1 MKKLLLF
8 PFLMLLAFNTFG
20 QLSKQEQKQLNAGV
34 GLSSWG
40 LPLYVGLD
48 YGITDEITIGG
59 EFTFRSYQEKFNSIR
74 YMHSIVGVQA
84 NANYHFAQLIND
96 LPPEIDIYGGINA
109 GFFLWMSPSSYPGER
124 ISRPGFG
131 LQIGGRYAL
140 SNKLSGNLEISG
152 GNAFAGIKMG
162 LSLIL

>member
-1 MKKLLLF
+1 MLKIVKKSKFRNDIPKNMYFCILEIHFLNFTMKKLLLF
-8 PFLMLLAFNTFG
+8 PFLILLAFNTFG

-40 LPLYVGLD
+40 LPLYDGLD
-48 YGITDEITIGG
+48 YDMTND
-59 EFTFRSYQEKFNSIR
+59 
-74 YMHSIVGVQA
+74 
-84 NANYHFAQLIND
+84 NYHFAQLIND

-152 GNAFAGIKMG
+152 GNAFAGVKMG
-162 LSLIL
+162 LSLFI